1 MFELLLQADRAL
13 SGGNLDQ
20 AERTYWQLSELDPT
34 NAIAIAGLARVAL
47 ERGDLRLARFFAVRA
62 QVMDPENVA
71 ATRIIETID
80 ESVPDADA
88 APGAEAPEDLALG
101 AARLIEALSRRRVPG
116 DDDADEAPTPEAE
129 PEPELELED
138 EASMDGEAPESEA
151 EPEAEPAPEPEPEAA
166 DDSEAVAIEA
176 VAIEAEPEPELE
188 PGPAD
193 EPAEESAEE
202 PPTPSEIADEV
213 SATSEPEPELL
224 PQLPSEPPDR
234 RRFGRELAAAA
245 AEMEAGAAWDSAYR
259 RRPPGRPEFHLTPV
273 PERGR
278 RRFEPEEMKA
288 PALADDPFA
297 AAESEAVIEA
307 VDAVDEVDELDVV
320 AAAQPGS
327 FDSSGAGA
335 IQDVE
340 TDAIAW
346 AQPDEAL
353 EAVPEVTEAEPIV
366 EPGSGVAPE
375 LGRFLELDE
384 TDADDSVAL
393 RLAVLGYEAGPA
405 IKDETPAVSDEPDDL
420 LDLRMSLLAGEAD
433 LGADED
439 EAASA
444 SLFSEPEEIGPE
456 TADAEA
462 DDLIAMRMAFLAG
475 DARLDAAEIE
485 ARGTAHTPAPE
496 PEAEVAPTPEIEP
509 EAEVAPAPEIEPEAV
524 IESEV
529 EAAVEL
535 SVGSE
540 AEPAAEVEP
549 EVQSAPPAT
558 AESPNAAPAADVP
571 DWELSEREAEAAA
584 LREAVAMLLEGAA
597 DAGTDAPAT
606 SDPAQPDGSAE
617 ADKVAEPA
625 GQDSSSEPHR
635 RGFLRRIM
643 GG

>member
-47 ERGDLRLARFFAVRA
+47 ERGDLRLARIFAVRA
-62 QVMDPENVA
+62 QVMDPENIA
-71 ATRIIETID
+71 AYRIIETID
-80 ESVPDADA
+80 ETVADADA
-88 APGAEAPEDLALG
+88 APGAEPPEDLALG
-101 AARLIEALSRRRVPG
+101 AARLIEPEPEL
-116 DDDADEAPTPEAE
+116 EAE
-129 PEPELELED
+129 PEPE
-138 EASMDGEAPESEA
+138 PEA
-151 EPEAEPAPEPEPEAA
+151 EPELEAA
-166 DDSEAVAIEA
+166 DDSEA

-193 EPAEESAEE
+193 EPAEE
-202 PPTPSEIADEV
+202 PPAPSEIADEV
-213 SATSEPEPELL
+213 SATSEPESEPL
-224 PQLPSEPPDR
+224 PQLPSQPPDR

-259 RRPPGRPEFHLTPV
+259 RRTSGRPEFHLTPV

-307 VDAVDEVDELDVV
+307 VDAVDEGDELDVV
-320 AAAQPGS
+320 AAPPPGP
-327 FDSSGAGA
+327 FDSSGAVA

-340 TDAIAW
+340 ADAIAW
-346 AQPDEAL
+346 EQPDAFVEAVPETKPDEAL
-353 EAVPEVTEAEPIV
+353 EAVPQVTEAEAIV
-366 EPGSGVAPE
+366 ESGPGVAPAVPQ
-375 LGRFLELDE
+375 LSELDE

-393 RLAVLGYEAGPA
+393 RLAVLGYEAGPEVEDA
-405 IKDETPAVSDEPDDL
+405 TPASSDEPDDL
-420 LDLRMSLLAGEAD
+420 LDLRMSLLASQAD
-433 LGADED
+433 LVAAQYE
-439 EAASA
+439 EASA
-444 SLFSEPEEIGPE
+444 SPSEPEEIGPE
-456 TADAEA
+456 TAEAEA

-485 ARGTAHTPAPE
+485 ARGTAPTIEPEVEVEVAPEVAPAAEVE
-496 PEAEVAPTPEIEP
+496 PEAVIEP
-509 EAEVAPAPEIEPEAV
+509 EAEVAPAAEVEPEVV
-524 IESEV
+524 IESEA

-540 AEPAAEVEP
+540 ADPAAEVAPAAEVEL
-549 EVQSAPPAT
+549 EVQGAPPAA
-558 AESPNAAPAADVP
+558 AESPIGAPASDVR
-571 DWELSEREAEAAA
+571 DWELSEQEAEAAA
-584 LREAVAMLLEGAA
+584 LREAVALLLEGETEPG
-597 DAGTDAPAT
+597 AGANSTPESAT
-606 SDPAQPDGSAE
+606 TDGSTEATE
-617 ADKVAEPA
+617 ADKPTDSP
-625 GQDSSSEPHR
+625 GRDSSPEPHR